1 MNINKYDFKR
11 VHILT
16 LVDFMLETEQKFCF
30 PQFYVM
36 KERFQAKNLKNR
48 WKTLPLIVYR
58 SLNTKNIRM
67 S

>member
-11 VHILT
+11 VYILT

-48 WKTLPLIVYR
+48 WKTLPLKV
-58 SLNTKNIRM
+58 S
-67 S
+67 